1 MKIERFIAHRYLI
14 GKKKFSFI
22 NIISLLATLGIMFGV
37 AALIVVMSV
46 FNGFNGLV
54 TGIMQDF
61 DPHIKIE
68 RVPHVAGMS
77 SAETGRI
84 IKTVSGLT
92 GFAPFIQRKAMAMAK
107 GNNSFVWITGIDA
120 KQIAT
125 VSGVKSKMI
134 MGSFSFVQHN
144 GIVLGVKLMDDLR
157 VLVGDTVTIYSPA
170 GMEQI
175 LTQFVTPTVLTCP
188 VVGVFDARNK
198 LYDGTYGFVSPETA
212 RKLFRLDEEF
222 TGFQLRLDNIARSA
236 DVKRDLEGKIGKGW
250 IVSTWYDL
258 HKDLYSMMTMER
270 WGAFILLSIIVAV
283 AVFNILASLTMLVLE
298 KRRDIGILRTMGLAP
313 DKIQRIFLL
322 EGFWIG
328 LIGVF
333 AGLLIGLLICW
344 AQIQFGFFR
353 LDSAFIIPAIP
364 VDVRF
369 SDIALIAAAT
379 FGLCLLAA
387 WYPAR
392 RARNVEIIDAIRW
405 E

>member
-1 MKIERFIAHRYLI
+1 MKIERFIAQRYLI

-54 TGIMQDF
+54 TGILQDF
-61 DPHIKIE
+61 DPHLKIE
-68 RVPHVAGMS
+68 RVPHVAGKS
-77 SAETGRI
+77 SSEVGNI
-84 IKTVSGLT
+84 IKARNDLT

-107 GNNSFVWITGIDA
+107 GNNSFVWITGIDP

-134 MGSFSFVQHN
+134 MGRFSFEQYN
-144 GIVLGVKLMDDLR
+144 GIVLGVKLMDDMR
-157 VLVGDTVTIYSPA
+157 VLVGDTITLYSPA

-175 LTQFVTPTVLTCP
+175 LTQFVTPTVITCP

-198 LYDGTYGFVSPETA
+198 LYDGLYGFVSPSTA
-212 RKLFRLDEEF
+212 QKLFRMEGEV
-222 TGFQLRLDNIARSA
+222 TGYQLRLGNIERSA
-236 DVKRDLEGKIGKGW
+236 FVKRELEDRIGKGW

-258 HKDLYSMMTMER
+258 HKDLYSMMAVER
-270 WGAFILLSIIVAV
+270 WGAFVLLSIIIAV

-298 KRRDIGILRTMGLAP
+298 KRRDIGILRTMGLP
-313 DKIQRIFLL
+313 SDKIQKIFLL

-328 LIGVF
+328 LTGVF
-333 AGLLIGLLICW
+333 AGLLLGLLICW

-353 LDSAFIIPAIP
+353 LDSAFIIPTIP
-364 VDVRF
+364 VDIHL
-369 SDIALIAAAT
+369 SDIVLIILAT

-392 RARNVEIIDAIRW
+392 RARHVEIIDAIRW